1 MTSSG
6 QTGNDGVAVRFR
18 ASPDAVAQRLGDEMV
33 LIHLKTDRIF
43 VLNRTGARLWELLS
57 SGLDQ
62 ASIQQQMLQE
72 FDVTE
77 AQLTN
82 EVDPLVTS
90 LKNEHLIV
98 LV

>member
-1 MTSSG
+1 MTNND
-6 QTGNDGVAVRFR
+6 QTATDGAPVRFR

-43 VLNRTGARLWELLS
+43 VLNRTAARLWELLS
-57 SGLDQ
+57 RGLERAD
-62 ASIQQQMLQE
+62 IQRQMLEE

-77 AQLTN
+77 DQLAS

-90 LKNEHLIV
+90 LKNEHLIAPA
-98 LV
+98 

>member
-1 MTSSG
+1 MTSRD
-6 QTGNDGVAVRFR
+6 QTGKDGAPTRFQ
-18 ASPDAVAQRLGDEMV
+18 ASPDAVTQRLGDEMV
-33 LIHLKTDRIF
+33 VIHLKTDRVF

-82 EVDPLVTS
+82 EVAPLVTS
-90 LKNEHLIV
+90 LKDERLIIPV
-98 LV
+98 